1 MDSLLLGSNK
11 QNDFMQSILHT
22 MERQSDGN
30 KLYLLNIAMMVH
42 FENTSVTVR
51 IWVYDV
57 EERMNIL
64 WFWSQSQNFKLER
77 TFRV

>member
-11 QNDFMQSILHT
+11 QNDFIQSILHA

-30 KLYLLNIAMMVH
+30 KLYLLTIVMMVH

-64 WFWSQSQNFKLER
+64 WFWSQSQNF
-77 TFRV
+77 